1 MSGENTQGIIY
12 NKKYFDD
19 NGLTEPTTYEEFMT
33 LCQTIK
39 DKGDMAP
46 IVVGGQDIWHMG
58 FLFHKAYNDQV
69 LSNIFAFYLSI
80 ATQGTK
86 GTSPMRP

>member
-1 MSGENTQGIIY
+1 MTI
-12 NKKYFDD
+12 
-19 NGLTEPTTYEEFMT
+19 GLTEPTTYEEFMT

-69 LSNIFAFYLSI
+69 LSKVRISSSI
-80 ATQGTK
+80 ATREPR
-86 GTSPMRP
+86 TSPMRP